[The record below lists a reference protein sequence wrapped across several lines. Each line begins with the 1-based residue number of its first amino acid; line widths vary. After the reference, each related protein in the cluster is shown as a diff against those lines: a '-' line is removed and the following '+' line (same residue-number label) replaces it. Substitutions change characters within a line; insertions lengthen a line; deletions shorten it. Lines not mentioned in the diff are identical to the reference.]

1 MDEPINDST
10 AKHLLKYGIV
20 EAEKVGNTLRLSA
33 SKLLL
38 RVLCNHRRSAGT
50 EAQHCTKGDKLPE
63 SAYLP
68 PDEILRTLRD
78 YGGDV
83 QKLAHIWSFV
93 VNFNALASLTLPVKG
108 KWYRWSAIGEVYHS
122 VTMAALREDTVL
134 LEPHGS
140 SLLTEELKVERDED
154 TFAPKLE
161 SVMRVIS
168 RLEKDEGKGNIQIT
182 NRVALHDVVNQD
194 LFTAGLT
201 TAGSEGIDAWA
212 RVGEDKLVLFQT
224 KGQQEG
230 PAVGQPGNSAVLTR
244 KELHD
249 CIASLLI
256 SAYASADD
264 LVKHK
269 IRAFLDDAE
278 SEEKQA
284 ELVSCECVCV
294 CVFVCILSPSHSLL
308 ASWFS
313 PASTCLPC
321 IARLRASRHG
331 SSGTRPRSW
340 PSCWWCPSPAPRPRR
355 NCPAASGTTS
365 CMPSRRSGAKQKKH
379 CWLSCA
385 RSRVTVT
392 MSSAMQC
399 RS

>member
-1 MDEPINDST
+1 MLHLLLTLSWCGCLFHWLLQVPKGERINGST
-10 AKHLLKYGIV
+10 AEQLFKYGVV
-20 EAEKVGNTLRLSA
+20 EVEEVGSTRLRLSI

-38 RVLCNHRRSAGT
+38 RVLCNHRHSAGT
-50 EAQHCTKGDKLPE
+50 EAQHCTKDDKLPK

-68 PDEILRTLRD
+68 PDEILHALRD
-78 YGGDV
+78 YSGDV

-108 KWYRWSAIGEVYHS
+108 KWYRWSAKGKVYHS

-201 TAGSEGIDAWA
+201 IAGSEGIDAWA
-212 RVGEDKLVLFQT
+212 RVGEDKVVLFQT
-224 KGQQEG
+224 KGQQKG
-230 PAVGQPGNSAVLTR
+230 SAVGQPGNSAVLTP
-244 KELHD
+244 KELHA
-249 CIASLLI
+249 CIASLMI
-256 SAYASADD
+256 SAYASADNH
-264 LVKHK
+264 VKHK
-269 IRAFLDDAE
+269 IHAFLDDEE

-294 CVFVCILSPSHSLL
+294 CVCASSL
-308 ASWFS
+308 
-313 PASTCLPC
+313 PHTHCLRRGSLP
-321 IARLRASRHG
+321 RPPVFRASPG
-331 SSGTRPRSW
+331 
-340 PSCWWCPSPAPRPRR
+340 
-355 NCPAASGTTS
+355 
-365 CMPSRRSGAKQKKH
+365 
-379 CWLSCA
+379 
-385 RSRVTVT
+385 
-392 MSSAMQC
+392 
-399 RS
+399 